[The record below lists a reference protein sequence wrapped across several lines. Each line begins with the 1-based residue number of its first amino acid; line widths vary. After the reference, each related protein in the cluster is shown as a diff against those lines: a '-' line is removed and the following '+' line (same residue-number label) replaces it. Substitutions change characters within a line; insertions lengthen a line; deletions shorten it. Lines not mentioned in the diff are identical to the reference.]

1 MPHPLA
7 VEVVRLLIDRG
18 LTTASAETD
27 TGGLIG
33 SWFTDVPGSSKTF
46 RGGATPYANPPKE
59 KLLGVPHHTLVAEG
73 SVSEATVLALAQ
85 GVRAAFAVDIALAE
99 SGITGPSGG
108 SESNPV
114 GTVWIACLGPGTRCV
129 TERRVWSG
137 DREANKHA
145 TVLRA
150 FALIQAAATDG

>member
-7 VEVVRLLIDRG
+7 IEVVRLLIERG
-18 LTTASAETD
+18 LTVASAETD

-33 SWFTDVPGSSKTF
+33 SWFTDVSGSSKTF
-46 RGGATPYANPPKE
+46 RGGATLYANPPKE
-59 KLLGVPHHTLVAEG
+59 KVLGVPHHTLATVG

-85 GVRAAFAVDIALAE
+85 GARAAFDADIALAE

-108 SESNPV
+108 SETNPV
-114 GTVWIACLGPGTRCV
+114 GTVWLACLGPGVRCV
-129 TERRVWSG
+129 TERQVWSG

-150 FALIQAAATDG
+150 FALIQAAAQT

>member
-18 LTTASAETD
+18 LTVASAETD

-59 KLLGVPHHTLVAEG
+59 RVLGVSRDILATEG

-85 GVRAAFAVDIALAE
+85 GARAAFDVDIALAE

-108 SESNPV
+108 SETNPV
-114 GTVWIACLGPGTRCV
+114 GTVWIACLGPGARCV
-129 TERRVWSG
+129 TERQVWSG